1 MSNSQ
6 VPDPKFLIDQVLQ
19 LSIEAGNEILHHYQT
34 DFSVEYKSNNSPV
47 TIADESANEII
58 ISGLGR
64 LQPSIP
70 IISEESPLPNYSERS
85 VWSYYWLVDP
95 LDGTKSFMHRED
107 EFTVNIA
114 LVKGQSAILGVVH
127 SPVEDRTYWGI
138 RGDGAYCRNG
148 EDGKVRKIRVREFS
162 GSRATIITPQFRGSR
177 QSRNFIEKLNNESIE
192 CDVVRSSSSIKFCR
206 VAEGAADIF
215 PSFTNTSEWDT
226 AAAQC
231 VLECAGGKVVDSAG
245 NSVIYNKPSIL
256 NPNFL
261 ASGGGDI
268 DWKRFI

>member
-1 MSNSQ
+1 MLNSE
-6 VPDPKFLIDQVLQ
+6 VPDPKLLIDQVLQ
-19 LSIEAGNEILHHYQT
+19 LTIEAGREILHHYRT
-34 DFSVEYKSNNSPV
+34 DYSVEYKSNNSPV
-47 TIADESANEII
+47 TIADERANEII
-58 ISGLGR
+58 ISGLGH
-64 LQPSIP
+64 LKPTIP
-70 IISEESPLPNYSERS
+70 IISEESPLPNYAERS

-95 LDGTKSFMHRED
+95 LDGTKSYMRQED

-114 LVKGQSAILGVVH
+114 LMKGQSAILGVVH

-138 RGDGAYCRNG
+138 SGDGAYCLNGDDDMIRN
-148 EDGKVRKIRVREFS
+148 IRVREFS
-162 GSRATIITPQFRGSR
+162 GGRATVITPQSRGSKKTR
-177 QSRNFIEKLNNESIE
+177 IFINNLLSESIE

-231 VLECAGGKVVDSAG
+231 VLECAGGKVVDPAG
-245 NSVIYNKPSIL
+245 NTVVYNKPDIL

-268 DWKRFI
+268 DWERFI